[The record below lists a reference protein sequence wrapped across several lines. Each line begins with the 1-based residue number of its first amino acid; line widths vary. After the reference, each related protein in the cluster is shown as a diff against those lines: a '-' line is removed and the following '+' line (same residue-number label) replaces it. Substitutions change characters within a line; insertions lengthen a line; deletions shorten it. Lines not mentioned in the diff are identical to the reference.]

1 MRWVTISL
9 WPASKDWSCD
19 GEPDHQTSAVTS
31 RKILNVAAVAFGLLV
46 LSSRARATE
55 ADALAISAN
64 IQALHNPYGTILDP
78 IFTAS
83 GSTQIAGYT
92 RCGDSAIWTGHYLAA
107 EAFRYNVT
115 QSADAL
121 SNVNKTIA
129 GIKSLLDVT
138 GTNVLARCLV
148 PLNSPYAVGI
158 QSEESA
164 NGIYTNSSAGYF
176 WVGNTSRDQYMGVIF
191 GLGVAY
197 DMVNDAGVQSS
208 ISQIAGRLIGFLTG
222 HDWSVV
228 MPDGSAST
236 TFLIRPDEIL
246 TLLQVGRHVNPSQF
260 STTYDIQRIL
270 LAAAVLAPIAV
281 DVASDDSYFKFN
293 LDYISFYNLIR
304 LESSSASSIYKAA
317 YEVLRNDTAGHENAF
332 FDIIDRGLN
341 GANAARDAETAALL
355 NEWLQ
360 RPTRDV
366 SVNDQ
371 GVVPVCGS
379 QACQPIPVELRPPDE
394 FLWEE
399 SPFQLSGGGSGII
412 EGAGIDYILP
422 YWMARYYG
430 VVLPI
435 AVQSAAAPNAAV
447 TPASIAAI
455 FGSNLATAT
464 EPANVQPPPQSLGGI
479 TLTVTDS
486 SGTARVAPL
495 MYVSPSQINFVVPD
509 GTAAG
514 TATFT
519 ITGGAA
525 AITTTGPVQEVAP
538 TLFSMSGDGRGVPA
552 ASAIQ
557 IQPAT
562 PQVQTSVPVFQCA
575 ASGCVAA
582 PVSLT
587 ASASTYLVLYG
598 TGIRNRSSLSNVTAT
613 VHGVSVPVLYA
624 GPQPNF
630 EGLDQVNLGLPLSLS
645 GSGAGNIVLTVDG
658 QTANVVTIDI
668 Q

>member
-1 MRWVTISL
+1 MASAKIS
-9 WPASKDWSCD
+9 
-19 GEPDHQTSAVTS
+19 
-31 RKILNVAAVAFGLLV
+31 RRNLNLAAIGITLLS
-46 LSSRARATE
+46 LSTLARATE

-78 IFTAS
+78 IFAAP
-83 GSTQIAGYT
+83 GSEQIVGYT

-115 QSADAL
+115 QSPDAL
-121 SNVNKTIA
+121 SNVNKAIA

-138 GTNVLARCLV
+138 GTNLLARCLV
-148 PLNSPYAVGI
+148 PLNSPYAGGI
-158 QSEESA
+158 QSEEAA

-176 WVGNTSRDQYMGVIF
+176 WVGNTSRDQYMGAIF

-197 DMVNDAGVQSS
+197 DMVNDSGVQSS

-246 TLLQVGRHVNPSQF
+246 TLLQVGRHVNPGQF
-260 STTYDIQRIL
+260 STTYDIQKVL
-270 LAAAVLAPIAV
+270 LAPAVLAPIAV

-304 LESSSASSIYKAA
+304 LESSSASSIYQAA
-317 YEVLRNDTAGHENAF
+317 YAVLRNYTGGDQNAF

-341 GANAARDAETAALL
+341 GPNASRDAETAALV

-360 RPTRDV
+360 RPIRDV
-366 SVNDQ
+366 SVNLQ

-379 QACQPIPVELRPPDE
+379 EACQPIPVALRPPDE

-399 SPFQLSGGGSGII
+399 SPYQLSGGGSGII
-412 EGAGIDYILP
+412 EGAGVDYILP
-422 YWMARYYG
+422 YWMARYYS
-430 VVLPI
+430 VVPAI

-447 TPASIAAI
+447 APASIAAI
-455 FGSNLATAT
+455 FGSNLANVPQA
-464 EPANVQPPPQSLGGI
+464 ANIQPPPDSLGGV
-479 TLTVTDS
+479 TLTVTDA

-495 MYVSPSQINFVVPD
+495 MYVSQSQINFVVP
-509 GTAAG
+509 AG
-514 TATFT
+514 TTAETAMFT

-525 AITTTGPVQEVAP
+525 SIATTGPVQAVAP
-538 TLFSMSGDGRGVPA
+538 TLFSMSGDGRGVAA

-557 IQPAT
+557 VPAAN
-562 PQVQTSVPVFQCA
+562 PQVQTLVPVFQCSA
-575 ASGCVAA
+575 AGCVAT
-582 PVSLT
+582 PISLS
-587 ASASTYLVLYG
+587 ANASTYLVLYG

-613 VHGVSVPVLYA
+613 IHGVNVPVLYA
-624 GPQPNF
+624 GPQPSF
-630 EGLDQVNLGLPLSLS
+630 EGLDQVNLVLPLSLS
-645 GSGAGNIVLTVDG
+645 GSGEGNIVVTVDG
-658 QTANVVTIDI
+658 QTANVVTIDV